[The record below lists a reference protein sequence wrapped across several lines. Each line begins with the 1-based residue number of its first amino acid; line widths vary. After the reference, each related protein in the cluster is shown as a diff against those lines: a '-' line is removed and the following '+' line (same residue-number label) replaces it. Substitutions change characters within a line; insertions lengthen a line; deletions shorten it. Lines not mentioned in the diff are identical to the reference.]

1 MAPKALTVGAKSR
14 CGHGGKG
21 EYLRRRR
28 LPSDPRLRLCCSH
41 RAIRQTPD
49 YPRGEDLSHI
59 FHAPNHIFSWP
70 ADHNYRIVF
79 AAFPEKEPDVGPF
92 GTANLRTPG
101 KALPAGTQN
110 LQRKQGIVK
119 GLCPEKHKSLSLVS
133 RSDLFRLSTCLPFRR
148 CPIVAKCCPRD
159 ARRACRLAAGRGN

>member
-1 MAPKALTVGAKSR
+1 M
-14 CGHGGKG
+14 GHGGKG

-28 LPSDPRLRLCCSH
+28 LPSDPRLRSLCCSH

-79 AAFPEKEPDVGPF
+79 AAFSEKEPDAGPF

-110 LQRKQGIVK
+110 LQRKLESK
-119 GLCPEKHKSLSLVS
+119 
-133 RSDLFRLSTCLPFRR
+133 SDLIRLSRVFLQVLLAPYDV
-148 CPIVAKCCPRD
+148 P
-159 ARRACRLAAGRGN
+159 AR